1 MSAVF
6 VSYSH
11 HDRDRVIEIVEGLK
25 RSRVAVWWDD
35 DLPPG
40 RTWDDQVEAALEKA
54 STVIVVWSR
63 GAIASENV
71 KDEAYYAREENKAL
85 PVRLEDVKPPLRFRR
100 LQFVD
105 LFRSP
110 AEANEG
116 WNDLVAAV
124 RERLG
129 RAPSGP
135 ELGGGETAPRARG
148 GIAIPWRTVV
158 PAALVALSLV
168 SNVAGTV
175 AFPGESLVATAV
187 SWGFGGAALAFAI
200 SNLVSAK
207 GAK

>member
-1 MSAVF
+1 VSAVF

-11 HDRDRVIEIVEGLK
+11 HDRDRVIDIVEGLK
-25 RSRVAVWWDD
+25 RSRVAVWWDE

-40 RTWDDQVEAALEKA
+40 RTWDDQVEAALEGA

-85 PVRLEDVKPPLRFRR
+85 PVRIEDVKPPLRFRR

-105 LFRSP
+105 LFRAP

-129 RAPSGP
+129 RASGTP
-135 ELGGGETAPRARG
+135 ATGEADAKPRARS
-148 GIAIPWRTVV
+148 GIAIPWRTVL

-168 SNVAGTV
+168 TNVAGTI
-175 AFPGESLVATAV
+175 AFGGQSLAATAV
-187 SWGFGGAALAFAI
+187 SWGFGGAALAFAV
-200 SNLVSAK
+200 SNLMTAR

>member
-1 MSAVF
+1 VSAVF

-11 HDRDRVIEIVEGLK
+11 HDRDRVVDIVESLK

-40 RTWDDQVEAALEKA
+40 RTWDDQVEAALEGA

-71 KDEAYYAREENKAL
+71 KDEAHYAREENKAL
-85 PVRLEDVKPPLRFRR
+85 PVRLEDVEPPLRFRR

-124 RERLG
+124 SERLG
-129 RAPSGP
+129 RAPSSAAQ
-135 ELGGGETAPRARG
+135 GGAEVAPRARG
-148 GIAIPWRTVV
+148 GIAIPWRTVL

-168 SNVAGTV
+168 TNVAGTIFFGGQNV
-175 AFPGESLVATAV
+175 AATAV
-187 SWGFGGAALAFAI
+187 SWGFGGAAVALAI
-200 SNLVSAK
+200 SNLVSVK